1 MHMIFFC
8 GWWETILGQF
18 CHGYGFVCLLRA
30 PLTKIST
37 INFNANVTCLAVIQL
52 RLTMTGIYEIK
63 QWKCSH
69 HLKSKLG
76 VTTHTLHSCR
86 VTNHEIDI
94 NAVTTVECQSRPN
107 SLKLLG
113 QSNTWGQSF
122 KFILESFKVPN
133 YWLKPLKSKKI
144 KYFK

>member
-1 MHMIFFC
+1 MCLVEYFLASFVI
-8 GWWETILGQF
+8 
-18 CHGYGFVCLLRA
+18 GYGFVCLLRA

-107 SLKLLG
+107 SLKLFI
-113 QSNTWGQSF
+113 QSNTWDQSF
-122 KFILESFKVPN
+122 QFILETFKVPN
-133 YWLKPLKSKKI
+133 CGLKPLKSKKI